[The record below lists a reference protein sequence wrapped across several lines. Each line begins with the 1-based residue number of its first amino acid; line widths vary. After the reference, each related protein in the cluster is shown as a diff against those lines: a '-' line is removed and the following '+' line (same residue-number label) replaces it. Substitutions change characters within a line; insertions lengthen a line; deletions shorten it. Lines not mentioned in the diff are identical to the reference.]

1 MCNSEEKKT
10 NLIGLALCLSRNGLS
25 GLDLGHRG
33 RGWNRIEINPVRRE
47 GAQEKFRTN
56 IG

>member
-1 MCNSEEKKT
+1 MFNPEEKT
-10 NLIGLALCLSRNGLS
+10 NLIGLALCLSRNDLS

-47 GAQEKFRTN
+47 GVQDKLRTN